1 MSTTIIRT
9 SSKNQFTKIQK
20 YLKNR
25 RVRFVSCP
33 ENQSFSLT
41 LFGLTSDETNLLI
54 QHLTRHFHLAPRH
67 TSHLALAA

>member
-25 RVRFVSCP
+25 RVSFVSCP

-54 QHLTRHFHLAPRH
+54 QRMTRHFHLSPLHSA
-67 TSHLALAA
+67 HLALAA

>member
-20 YLKNR
+20 YLKNKR
-25 RVRFVSCP
+25 IVFTPCV

-54 QHLTRHFHLAPRH
+54 QRMTRHFHLSPLHSA
-67 TSHLALAA
+67 HLALTA

>member
-54 QHLTRHFHLAPRH
+54 QRMTRHFHLSPLHSA
-67 TSHLALAA
+67 HLALAA

>member
-9 SSKNQFTKIQK
+9 SSKNQFNKIQK
-20 YLKNR
+20 YLKSR
-25 RVRFVSCP
+25 KVVFTSCV

-54 QHLTRHFHLAPRH
+54 QRMTRHFHLSPLHSA
-67 TSHLALAA
+67 HLALAA

>member
-25 RVRFVSCP
+25 SVRFVSCP

-41 LFGLTSDETNLLI
+41 LFGLTYDETNLLI
-54 QHLTRHFHLAPRH
+54 QRMTRHFHLSPLHSA
-67 TSHLALAA
+67 HLALAA